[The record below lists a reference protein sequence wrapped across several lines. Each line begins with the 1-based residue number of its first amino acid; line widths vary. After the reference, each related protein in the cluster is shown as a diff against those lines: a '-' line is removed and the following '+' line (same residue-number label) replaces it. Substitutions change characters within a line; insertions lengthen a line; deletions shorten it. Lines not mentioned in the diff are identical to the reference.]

1 MAGTWQPR
9 DTARGTGPPAAP
21 GTAMGRVPS
30 PAQPAP
36 NSSTCVNS
44 HTDKTQPRLRASKP
58 SAPVRRFSPNT
69 LLLKINALS
78 PHQSRSP
85 FSCQPAHCLCETNS
99 IREGKPELPPPSDK
113 GPRFRAKDTRTQPWP
128 SGRGELSLAW
138 GQAHCPGQQPRHRH
152 RAAAALPL
160 STPPVPGV
168 PVWRQGGR
176 CCSLH
181 PGVLWCHDRPSGRA
195 SLLWHTSTAR
205 GAGSTVGLG
214 GHGKATTVSAMSPP
228 RELDLPCSAS

>member
-1 MAGTWQPR
+1 MPCHLIRADLLSAASQPTVFVKQ
-9 DTARGTGPPAAP
+9 TASVRG
-21 GTAMGRVPS
+21 S
-30 PAQPAP
+30 
-36 NSSTCVNS
+36 
-44 HTDKTQPRLRASKP
+44 
-58 SAPVRRFSPNT
+58 
-69 LLLKINALS
+69 
-78 PHQSRSP
+78 QS
-85 FSCQPAHCLCETNS
+85 C
-99 IREGKPELPPPSDK
+99 PPSDK

-128 SGRGELSLAW
+128 FGRGELSLVW

-195 SLLWHTSTAR
+195 SLLWRTSTAR

-214 GHGKATTVSAMSPP
+214 GHGKATTVVPCPP
-228 RELDLPCSAS
+228 RELGLALLCLVATLGV